1 MSPWSMVVTLALVAA
16 VGRVLI
22 KLLDLEHRRQAAAV
36 VVQAHL
42 SDALLRQ
49 PELVSMRVIP
59 IAHVPLLRGAP
70 VTVELVG
77 EAPSEELRNAVVR
90 FVEAE
95 TRGLPADVRVHCR
108 LAVVRPAPEPV
119 G

>member
-1 MSPWSMVVTLALVAA
+1 MSTWSMVVMLAIVAV
-16 VGRVLI
+16 VGRALI
-22 KLLDLEHRRQAAAV
+22 KLLDLEHRREAAAV
-36 VVQAHL
+36 VVRAHV

-49 PELVSMRVIP
+49 PELVSMRVAP

-77 EAPSEELRNAVVR
+77 EAPSEELRDAVVR
-90 FVEAE
+90 FVEEE
-95 TRGLPADVRVHCR
+95 TRGLPADVRVHSR
-108 LAVVRPAPEPV
+108 IAVVRPAPAPV